1 MARPMVAESIPIKPA
16 RLILGLIACLGLIFT
31 LFTLLFGFTSVPA
44 NSVGVKTRF
53 GAYHDLVNPGLAY
66 AIPYIDE
73 IHIVPTQRLLKLE
86 FGFTTSNSTNIYQ
99 GDMEPEETET
109 MITGDLN
116 TALVPW
122 VVQYRITDPKT
133 YFFGAREPEKT
144 LRDLSESV
152 MREVIGDR
160 TVDEVLTIGRHDIES
175 STLKRL
181 ADLCSQYGLG
191 LQIQQVQLATVRPP
205 PAVQAAFNEVNQAQQ
220 EKQTAINQA
229 WAVYNDAVPNARG
242 QAKEREKQAE
252 AYAFRRVNEAK
263 GEAQKFSLLLAEYRK
278 APEVTRTPSLSGSNA
293 GDSAQSAEENHRRRQ
308 LEKHSPDVAATAG
321 RSTQSV
327 SMNVIDVTPRP
338 AAVSSIVRFLQSPLM
353 SILGILFILT
363 ALKWGTLLFVVP
375 QYETVI
381 ITRFGKIVRTV
392 TNPGLKVETAGHR

>member
-1 MARPMVAESIPIKPA
+1 MVAESIPIKPA
-16 RLILGLIACLGLIFT
+16 RLILGLIACLGLVFT

-86 FGFTTSNSTNIYQ
+86 FGFTTANSTNIYQ

-133 YFFGAREPEKT
+133 YLFGAREPEKT

-160 TVDEVLTIGRHDIES
+160 TVDEVLTVGRHDIES

-191 LQIQQVQLATVRPP
+191 IQIQQVQLATVRPP

-229 WAVYNDAVPNARG
+229 WAVYNDAVPERARPG
-242 QAKEREKQAE
+242 EGARE
-252 AYAFRRVNEAK
+252 
-263 GEAQKFSLLLAEYRK
+263 
-278 APEVTRTPSLSGSNA
+278 T
-293 GDSAQSAEENHRRRQ
+293 
-308 LEKHSPDVAATAG
+308 G
-321 RSTQSV
+321 RS
-327 SMNVIDVTPRP
+327 IR
-338 AAVSSIVRFLQSPLM
+338 VSSR
-353 SILGILFILT
+353 
-363 ALKWGTLLFVVP
+363 
-375 QYETVI
+375 E
-381 ITRFGKIVRTV
+381 
-392 TNPGLKVETAGHR
+392 

>member
-1 MARPMVAESIPIKPA
+1 MATEVVAPNPEVRPI
-16 RLILGLIACLGLIFT
+16 RLVLGFIACIGLGAAFL
-31 LFTLLFGFTSVPA
+31 TLLFGFTTVPA

-53 GAYHDLVNPGLAY
+53 GAYDGLVNPGLAY
-66 AIPYIDE
+66 AIPYVDE
-73 IHIVPTQRLLKLE
+73 IDVVPTQRLLKLE
-86 FGFTTSNSTNIYQ
+86 FGFATPNATNVFQ
-99 GDMEPEETET
+99 GDNEPGETET

-122 VVQYRITDPKT
+122 VVQYRIVDPRM
-133 YFFGAREPEKT
+133 YLFDAREPEKT

-160 TVDEVLTIGRHDIES
+160 TVDEVLTIGRHEIETA
-175 STLKRL
+175 TLQRL

-191 LQIQQVQLATVRPP
+191 IQIQQVQLATVRPP

-229 WAVYNDAVPNARG
+229 WSVYNDAVPNARG

-278 APEVTRTPSLSGSNA
+278 APDIT
-293 GDSAQSAEENHRRRQ
+293 RRRLY
-308 LEKHSPDVAATAG
+308 LEAMGAILPNLQKKII
-321 RSTQSV
+321 
-327 SMNVIDVTPRP
+327 IDDSLKNILPTLPLLPSEPNKTP
-338 AAVSSIVRFLQSPLM
+338 
-353 SILGILFILT
+353 
-363 ALKWGTLLFVVP
+363 
-375 QYETVI
+375 
-381 ITRFGKIVRTV
+381 
-392 TNPGLKVETAGHR
+392 